1 MFENLKLDIHD
12 CSGIKYICLKY
23 YLQILEE
30 FHKKLSELQQC
41 EYELENNGRKWQW
54 AGHVQKTINKY
65 HPEPFS
71 ETEIK
76 EIITE

>member
-30 FHKKLSELQQC
+30 FHKKLSELQQR
-41 EYELENNGRKWQW
+41 EDELENNVRKWQW
-54 AGHVQKTINKY
+54 AGHVQKTIRHY
-65 HPEPFS
+65 MMH
-71 ETEIK
+71 
-76 EIITE
+76 